1 MEFGE
6 HKPKP
11 NNPISQK
18 QRQMKRY
25 KSFLLHTIMTLCVA
39 FAFTACSDDNTND
52 TTPTDQEY
60 VEGVLK
66 KMSLREKVG
75 QMFWIRPEYLIE
87 KIASGEVKP
96 STKEWPS
103 YNVTSI
109 TSEMKALDDE
119 YPAGGVILFAHNCVE
134 PQQLKTFVSQ
144 IKELKNS
151 PLLCIDEEGGRVARL
166 ANNDAFGLNKYTSM
180 TWLCQNGGAPT
191 VYNAAN
197 YIGSYLKDFGFDVD
211 FAPVA
216 DVNSN
221 PDNPVIGVRAFSSD
235 PDSVA
240 MMVCS
245 YLDGLSSNGITGC
258 IKHFPGH
265 GDTKTDTHLGY
276 AETLK
281 TWDDM
286 LKCEMTP
293 FKAGIQHGV
302 ETIMTAHITAPN
314 VDGSNVPSTL
324 SSIILQDKLRKEL
337 GYNNIIVTD
346 AMEMGAITDQYAPE
360 DAAVKSIQ
368 AGVDVVLCIHSYK
381 KAFNAVVEAV
391 NTGAISEE
399 RINESVRRILLV
411 KKKHGKI

>member
-1 MEFGE
+1 
-6 HKPKP
+6 
-11 NNPISQK
+11 
-18 QRQMKRY
+18 MKTS
-25 KSFLLHTIMTLCVA
+25 KTFLMRAWVLMCVA
-39 FAFTACSDDNTND
+39 FTFAACSDDNSN
-52 TTPTDQEY
+52 EVSNEAY
-60 VEGVLK
+60 VESVLD

-87 KIASGEVKP
+87 EIASGEVRP
-96 STKEWPS
+96 ATKDWPS

-119 YPAGGVILFAHNCVE
+119 YPAGGVILFAHNCVD
-134 PQQLKTFVSQ
+134 PQQLKTFIPQ
-144 IKELKNS
+144 IKALKNS

-166 ANNDAFGLNKYTSM
+166 ANNDAFGLTKFTSM

-191 VYNAAN
+191 VYNAAD
-197 YIGSYLKDFGFDVD
+197 YIGSYLKEYGFDVD
-211 FAPVA
+211 FAPVS

-240 MMVCS
+240 TMVCS
-245 YLDGLSSNGITGC
+245 YLDGLNNNGIVGC

-281 TWDDM
+281 TWDQM
-286 LKCEMTP
+286 LNCEMIP

-302 ETIMTAHITAPN
+302 DIIMTAHITAPN
-314 VDGSNVPSTL
+314 VDENNVPSTL

-346 AMEMGAITDQYAPE
+346 AMEMGAIIDQYEPE
-360 DAAVKSIQ
+360 EAAVKSIQ

-381 KAFNAVVEAV
+381 KAFDAVVDAV
-391 NTGAISEE
+391 KLGKISEE

-411 KKKHGKI
+411 KKKCGKI

>member
-1 MEFGE
+1 MR
-6 HKPKP
+6 
-11 NNPISQK
+11 Q
-18 QRQMKRY
+18 QMK
-25 KSFLLHTIMTLCVA
+25 KSKLFLVRAWVLLCVT
-39 FAFTACSDDNTND
+39 FTLAACNND
-52 TTPTDQEY
+52 CWNEPSISNEEY
-60 VEGVLK
+60 VENVLER
-66 KMSLREKVG
+66 MSLREKVG

-87 KIASGEVKP
+87 DIASGKVRPAVKD
-96 STKEWPS
+96 WPS
-103 YNVTSI
+103 YNVTSL
-109 TSEMKALDDE
+109 TAEMKALDEE
-119 YPAGGVILFAHNCVE
+119 YPAGGVILFAHNCVD
-134 PQQLKTFVSQ
+134 PQQLKTFVPQ
-144 IKELKNS
+144 LKALKNS

-166 ANNDAFGLNKYTSM
+166 ANNDAFNLKKFTSM

-197 YIGSYLKDFGFDVD
+197 YIGSYLKEYGFDVD

-221 PDNPVIGVRAFSSD
+221 PDNPIIGVRAFSSD

-240 MMVCS
+240 TMVCS
-245 YLDGLSSNGITGC
+245 YLDGLSANGIVGC

-276 AETLK
+276 AETQK
-281 TWDDM
+281 TWEEM
-286 LKCEMTP
+286 LSCEMIP

-314 VDGSNVPSTL
+314 VDSNNVPSTL
-324 SSIILQDKLRKEL
+324 SQIILQDKLRKEM

-346 AMEMGAITDQYAPE
+346 AMEMGAITDQYEPE
-360 DAAVKSIQ
+360 EAAVKCIQ

-381 KAFNAVVEAV
+381 KAYDAVVDAV
-391 NTGAISEE
+391 KAGKISEE

-411 KKKHGKI
+411 KKKHGRI

>member
-1 MEFGE
+1 
-6 HKPKP
+6 
-11 NNPISQK
+11 
-18 QRQMKRY
+18 MKTS
-25 KSFLLHTIMTLCVA
+25 KTLLLRASLLLCVA
-39 FAFTACSDDNTND
+39 CGFTSCSDDSSNGQSN
-52 TTPTDQEY
+52 TDQEY
-60 VEGVLK
+60 VEKVLD

-87 KIASGEVKP
+87 EIASGKVKP
-96 STKEWPS
+96 ATKDWPS

-109 TSEMKALDDE
+109 TSEMKAIDDE
-119 YPAGGVILFAHNCVE
+119 YPAGGVILFAHNCVD
-134 PQQLKTFVSQ
+134 PQQLKTFVPQ
-144 IKELKNS
+144 IKALKNS

-166 ANNDAFGLNKYTSM
+166 ANNDAFGLKKFTSM

-197 YIGSYLKDFGFDVD
+197 YIGSYLKEYGFDVD
-211 FAPVA
+211 FAPVS

-221 PDNPVIGVRAFSSD
+221 PDNPIIGVRAFSSD

-240 MMVCS
+240 TMVCS
-245 YLDGLSSNGITGC
+245 YLDGLSANGIVGC

-276 AETLK
+276 AETQK
-281 TWDDM
+281 TWAEM
-286 LKCEMTP
+286 LKCEMIP

-314 VDGSNVPSTL
+314 VDSNNVPSTL

-337 GYNNIIVTD
+337 GYDNIIVTD
-346 AMEMGAITDQYAPE
+346 AMEMGAITNQYEPE
-360 DAAVKSIQ
+360 EAAVKCIQ

-381 KAFNAVVEAV
+381 KAFDAVVDAV
-391 NTGAISEE
+391 KAGKISEE

-411 KKKHGKI
+411 KKKHGRLSL

>member
-60 VEGVLK
+60 VEGILK

-245 YLDGLSSNGITGC
+245 YLDGLSANGITGC